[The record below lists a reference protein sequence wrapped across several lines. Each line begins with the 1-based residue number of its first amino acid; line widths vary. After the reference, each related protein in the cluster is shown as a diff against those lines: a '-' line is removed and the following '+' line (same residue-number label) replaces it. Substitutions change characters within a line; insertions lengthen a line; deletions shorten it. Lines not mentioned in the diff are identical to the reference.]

1 MFELAYA
8 TAERGLAKQQNFGR
22 APKAAVI
29 RCCHSV
35 SEMLQSTADVRIRL
49 SFLLDL
55 CSLTILATIDH
66 SYH

>member
-8 TAERGLAKQQNFGR
+8 TAERGLPKQQNFGR

-35 SEMLQSTADVRIRL
+35 SEMLQIDGGRSDTTEFSIGFMFADHA
-49 SFLLDL
+49 
-55 CSLTILATIDH
+55 CH
-66 SYH
+66 